1 MKEASFYQKLEKGK
15 VKCVLCPHQCSIAE
29 GKTGICGVRSNRK
42 GALVSETFGRILACN
57 LDPIEKKP
65 LYHFHP
71 GRQILSIGTRGCSFR
86 CDFCQNWQ
94 MVVSKSPG
102 TSVNSDEISAM
113 AGGNGSIGIA
123 YTYNE
128 PLIWYEFVLECA
140 EKVHEEGLK
149 NVLVTNGFIN
159 PEPLEELLPFIDA
172 MNIDLKSMDPGFYKT
187 IVKGDLGPVL
197 DTCRTANRS
206 CHIEITNLL
215 VPTLNDS
222 DELIMELVDFVAGL
236 GKDTPLHFSA
246 YFPCRKMQIE
256 PTPIG
261 TLRRAYDIAREKLD
275 YVYLGNVRDSDAG
288 SSYCPDCSLLLV
300 ERDGYETRIKGMK
313 GNRCA
318 GCGKPLPFIV

>member
-1 MKEASFYQKLEKGK
+1 MREALFYRKLENSG
-15 VKCVLCPHQCSIAE
+15 VKCLLCPHQCSIAE
-29 GKTGICGVRSNRK
+29 GKTGICGVRSNRN
-42 GALVSETFGRILACN
+42 GVLSPETFGRVLACN

-71 GRQILSIGTRGCSFR
+71 GGRILSIGARGCSFR
-86 CDFCQNWQ
+86 CEFCQNWQ
-94 MVVSKSPG
+94 MVVSKASG
-102 TSVNSDEISAM
+102 TCVSSDEVATM
-113 AGGNGSIGIA
+113 AGGNGSIGVA

-128 PLIWYEFVLECA
+128 PLIWYEFLLECA
-140 EKVHEEGLK
+140 ERVHGKGLK

-159 PEPLEELLPFIDA
+159 REPLEELLPFIDA
-172 MNIDLKSMDPGFYKT
+172 MNIDLKSMDPDFYKT
-187 IVKGDLGPVL
+187 IVKGGLSPVL
-197 DTCRTANRS
+197 ETCRTARDS

-215 VPTLNDS
+215 IPSLNDS

-236 GKDTPLHFSA
+236 GRDTPLHFSA
-246 YFPCRKMQIE
+246 YFPCYRMQIE

-261 TLRRAYDIAREKLD
+261 TLQRAYDIARRKLD
-275 YVYLGNVRDSDAG
+275 YVYLGNVRDRDAG

-300 ERDGYETRIKGMK
+300 ERQGYEIRVKGMQ